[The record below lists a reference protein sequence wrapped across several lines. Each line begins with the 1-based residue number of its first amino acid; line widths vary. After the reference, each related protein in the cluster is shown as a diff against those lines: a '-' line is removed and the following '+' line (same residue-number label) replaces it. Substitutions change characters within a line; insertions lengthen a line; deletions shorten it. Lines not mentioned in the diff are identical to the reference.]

1 MKCILYIIIEYEFIN
16 INYILFLKNCEK
28 KKKNI
33 VISYCYLCYNYI
45 ISCILFFNV
54 KESFLITLN
63 REYMNTSI
71 KKSIRAKQYYMP
83 TQTTCYHGHVSVIMI
98 GL

>member
-1 MKCILYIIIEYEFIN
+1 MFIN

-45 ISCILFFNV
+45 ISCILFFNI
-54 KESFLITLN
+54 KESFL
-63 REYMNTSI
+63 
-71 KKSIRAKQYYMP
+71 
-83 TQTTCYHGHVSVIMI
+83 VI
-98 GL
+98 LSR